1 MSHISVSKNMNA
13 VMEWHARYSTTR
25 RDEWHYRK
33 IRLGTLSPFVHAHYT
48 SPGPTAP
55 LPSRIANRA
64 PCHKRDT
71 PGQPRATQPG
81 VRHRPAVGNA
91 AASPRSA
98 LRPPP
103 HAALRLVSST
113 TFLALRVVPQLSSCA
128 TLAAK
133 INSTRLEW
141 SPILCYRTEP
151 TRPSPLPQFRPLD
164 KPTPT
169 ATVHIKRLKLQASG
183 KRGLTGRLGNNLP
196 RLLIAAPVLMYTANT
211 G

>member
-1 MSHISVSKNMNA
+1 
-13 VMEWHARYSTTR
+13 MEWHARYSTTR

-33 IRLGTLSPFVHAHYT
+33 IRLGTLSPFVHAHCT

-103 HAALRLVSST
+103 HAALEAGELHD
-113 TFLALRVVPQLSSCA
+113 LLSSSGR
-128 TLAAK
+128 AK
-133 INSTRLEW
+133 THKLRDSGYQNQLHSTRW
-141 SPILCYRTEP
+141 SPAPRYRASP

-169 ATVHIKRLKLQASG
+169 ATMHIKRLEL
-183 KRGLTGRLGNNLP
+183 
-196 RLLIAAPVLMYTANT
+196 
-211 G
+211 

>member
-13 VMEWHARYSTTR
+13 VMKWHARYGTTR

-103 HAALRLVSST
+103 HAALEAGELHD
-113 TFLALRVVPQLSSCA
+113 LLSSA
-128 TLAAK
+128 GRAKTLELRDSGCQ
-133 INSTRLEW
+133 NQLHSTRMV
-141 SPILCYRTEP
+141 
-151 TRPSPLPQFRPLD
+151 
-164 KPTPT
+164 
-169 ATVHIKRLKLQASG
+169 AG
-183 KRGLTGRLGNNLP
+183 
-196 RLLIAAPVLMYTANT
+196 PVLPHRTDLAFPATAVPASRQANSDCDRAH
-211 G
+211 

>member
-1 MSHISVSKNMNA
+1 MNA
-13 VMEWHARYSTTR
+13 VMKWHARYGTTR

-103 HAALRLVSST
+103 HAALKAGELHD
-113 TFLALRVVPQLSSCA
+113 LLSSA
-128 TLAAK
+128 GRAKTLELCDSGYQK

-141 SPILCYRTEP
+141 SPVLCYRTAP

-183 KRGLTGRLGNNLP
+183 KRGLTPAG
-196 RLLIAAPVLMYTANT
+196 
-211 G
+211 